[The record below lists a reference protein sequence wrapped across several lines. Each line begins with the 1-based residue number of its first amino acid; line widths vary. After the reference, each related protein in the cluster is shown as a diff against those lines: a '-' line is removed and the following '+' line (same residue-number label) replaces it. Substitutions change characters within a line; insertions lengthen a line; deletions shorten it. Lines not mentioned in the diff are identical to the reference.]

1 MYNSLIKVKAQ
12 DISESDLKAM
22 VSSQIQLAA
31 LTEMSEAARHNKIEL
46 NGSSY
51 KDTYFLQVKKII
63 S

>member
-1 MYNSLIKVKAQ
+1 MYNSLIKVNAH

-46 NGSSY
+46 TGSSLRE
-51 KDTYFLQVKKII
+51 KYFSQVKKII